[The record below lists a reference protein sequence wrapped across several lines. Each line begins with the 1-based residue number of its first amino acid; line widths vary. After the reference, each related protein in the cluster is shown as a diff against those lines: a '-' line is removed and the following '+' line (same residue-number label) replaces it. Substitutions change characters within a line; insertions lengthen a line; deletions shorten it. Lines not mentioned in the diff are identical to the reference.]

1 MDEDFGL
8 SAYFQF
14 SVDQKSKADLG
25 WVRSQLGGIETAVE
39 SLSSTLGRN
48 DIASQFKNDAVQ
60 TQRATRRMT
69 SSVDQMGDTM
79 KAAAKQIDP
88 LKREFRAL
96 RAEVRLVDFGEITD
110 DRQFKK
116 ATNEVRSYI
125 TSLQR
130 LERQVQGSTTAER
143 EFTAQLKQ
151 QQRVM
156 ATRIEMQEQQ
166 RIASQAAARVGEF
179 QVVQQAGQLLVNDKL
194 IGQAKDAINVFASFD
209 DKMAGVAAIT
219 TATGDSLDALRE
231 KAKYL
236 GATTRFTASEAADA
250 MSFLGMA
257 GFKTEAILSG
267 TQATLDLASAGQL
280 GLAESADISSNVL
293 SGMQLKVEDL
303 GHVTD
308 VMARTATSA
317 NTNIQQMGVAMS
329 YAAPNAALFG
339 ATIEETSALIGVI
352 SNAGVQAD
360 KAGTAV
366 RASFLRM
373 ASPLKDGKVALQ
385 ELGISLTDESGN
397 MRNIIEIFNEL
408 NTRLK
413 ISPDT
418 LKSIQD
424 AGEDIE
430 ALGAVSQSKQ
440 IQYLKGI
447 FGTTG
452 ISGAAAALSQVGE
465 LNRLAIATRA
475 SSTNTEQLVEY
486 FTELK
491 GIRLGAGQDIFAAII
506 EQTPSYTDA
515 VRQIDEANLALMQ
528 VNLKTLNTL
537 DSRRL
542 TEYFQQVKGIR
553 VAPGEDLLSAVT
565 ANAPDS
571 QAALNQVSTAMGQLG
586 IEVKGQIGAARLMAQ
601 VMENNLAGSFRS
613 LESAMEAVQVNF
625 IEPLTPLIRAAVD
638 AATQFALFLA
648 NLPAPVRS
656 AISVTTALTLGAGAL
671 AIAIGAAG
679 VTLFGFQQ
687 AMAVTSLASTSLAA
701 NLIPL
706 TGFFDTAQ
714 KAIVATNPLETFFQ
728 RNTQLAGDFER
739 AAAGT
744 FDETLAG
751 MKVLARQSLRTG
763 QAFLVMSRSLLL
775 SPIGLSIAGFLL
787 LNTVVEQVVPGF
799 NLLGTV
805 LGAISAPFGFIYGLL
820 KGITHSF
827 LDFLG
832 LTGSGA
838 MGAITPMFGSI
849 ANAIELAA
857 KSFSLFAAS
866 GERIGEQL
874 GQAITAPFKL
884 AGQIITSVW
893 QRTIGAIRGILRP
906 FADFVQ
912 HIGQLLISFLAE
924 ASPGPT
930 YWIRTKWAMTV
941 QFLQGLFEQLK
952 SRAATL
958 GQQLSGIFTTILP
971 KLSSV
976 ISVATLLAE
985 LSGLINPIE
994 GLAIAIGNTIFGGIV
1009 EAMGKSLDQVIPIFI
1024 RRFSLI
1030 ATFGGFLA
1038 QRLNFI
1044 QPFQAR
1050 IISGVALITSLS
1062 TFYFKSF
1069 GIEVTDIWRNTVDA
1083 IKGDLQSLAGVA
1095 KNIGLLLISFLAE
1108 ASPGPTFWIRTK
1120 WEMTIQFLQNL
1131 FERIKLAADLVNQ
1144 AFLGIGDVAVDQ
1156 RMAARQVI
1164 FENVILTLVSG
1175 VKSLFYVGQ
1184 ALTWVYNTLQQTV
1197 SQAIANFDFLGFSLL
1212 TVASLPATMVP
1223 LLREGFE
1230 QIIPE
1235 LELLAGRG
1243 IPRAIVFGLPGA
1255 IAIAMSSGLVKGFE
1269 QGFANS
1275 LAEAPARSAAFSHVV
1290 YGMFN
1295 QGLKN
1300 AVNQGLSE
1308 GVTAFV
1314 RAMPQDLG
1322 GRADFT
1328 FNFDFDQA
1336 YAAYEEQR
1344 NARVIALVNY
1354 LREVGDVARDVGAQL
1369 QSALAPILS
1378 FQVAGIPVIPFF
1390 TVILPFKNAVL
1401 EIAAS
1406 PAVQGFIKFLAG
1418 TVLPTVARTLA
1429 AIATTVAFI
1438 FNTFVTLPIAAAVN
1452 VLTREA
1458 VGALRAIV
1466 QAGVAFVTTIPTLL
1480 GQAVVMLAQ
1489 RAVNAIALTLARIPY
1504 IGQALSQ
1511 AFLSSISFLVAT
1523 SQVYF
1528 QLLSRSFQAF
1538 ARQIGALLGPAYRQ
1552 LTQQILQGIVYA
1564 FEQGVKPI
1572 TSILTNLFIRAI
1584 DPRTTFRFLSL
1595 YFRTGGFRQVFK
1607 PGLLAI
1613 NPIDLIFGGFGKFSQ
1628 GLTAG
1633 FKLALGVAFPANII
1647 SSKQA
1652 EVFQILADPLSKA
1665 KAARFGLMVKLVDI
1679 VESLPPALRPV
1690 LELLKGLMLVSPVIQ
1705 IIGRL
1710 AIATMFWYSILK
1722 PLNPEIYQAIENTTV
1737 LGMSLSPIAN
1747 LLRGMRFVFVDA
1759 GEALFAFA
1767 RAIPP
1772 FVRATQQL
1780 FNLLG
1785 TTTGAIVYEVV
1796 GITSILLNIFK
1807 ATFGD
1812 LFLVVAIG
1820 FAEVLDIALINLR
1833 NWATFLRLKTQQ
1845 YGDAIVAALHGH
1857 FGPLIHQVFSDIAQ
1871 GVTIV
1876 FRRTVGI
1883 AAQAIASLAVNTFRL
1898 LTAIGDETIR
1908 FLRDPFNEV
1917 MRLGRLFLDWVNRTF
1932 GGIVSTINTYIQQ
1945 LQLDR
1950 LARFLG
1956 HFWIQL
1962 AVIADILL
1970 LVTGVLNPLQ
1980 FLITGLIG
1988 LGLFLVNE
1996 YRTGFQTL
2004 DALIAGLAHPI
2015 EFVTNAINTMVG
2027 ALGVY
2032 IRPELAQFIADVT
2045 EQFVKSLPIITGG
2058 VFLLA
2063 LLIRRNIGSAFQD
2076 VVGGVM
2082 KIVSGVM
2089 QAVEATRLFG
2099 GAIRDTVGTTRN
2111 QVLLGEQVHK
2121 VRAGQTFMGVANP
2134 FAYSKNED
2142 QQRRASL
2149 LGEERVAKSKAALK
2163 YQSEI
2168 EKSLEQ
2174 AAKLAERD
2182 LRRMATSKSA
2192 YDRTLALGGK
2202 LQSDDGFSYDV
2213 APLLEKRK
2221 NRFGIERL
2229 ELSEAGRARIADKAR
2244 QEVYHGGGIGK
2255 QVRTEAAEA
2264 SGLGKAFQDYG
2275 GRPVSDEAL
2284 KALAKQS
2291 DYGVSSLIDAF
2302 QKAMQN
2308 LHVAEFKADSLYVT
2322 RVAIPQN
2329 LPTDKPYSP
2338 EALDAQLQA
2347 FKRRPNTPEIVKGM
2361 PTAAEVSQGLQSIDF
2376 SGRSDALLNNVR
2388 TKLSSQLR
2396 YSVQP
2401 NVYTQLFTDTEIT
2414 KKAQA
2419 LIDAYKTDEATF
2431 LRQQRIL
2438 LQEFSET
2445 ATSTIARTVADF
2457 GRFEQA
2463 NIEAYTEAEI
2473 ALRRSAQNLPPVAT
2487 GRDVFPQAIRSIVGQ
2502 TEEAV
2507 SELGERRRSLF
2518 SSIFGFTGI
2527 PQALEQFQY
2536 NRSLYRR
2543 TINAAREAEAL
2554 AAKDVAQRSI
2564 TQKMRQQGLRAL
2576 MSNAGFDPDNPAM
2589 QAQFYAERQINAKQ
2603 QEFLKAWIEKRSF
2616 KVDIS
2621 HNQAFVSE
2629 INDVVRGYK
2638 ALVAG
2643 SSISINSI
2651 DDIQKFHQTLNRV
2664 TSSAE
2669 KEYLQMFRRFTEH
2682 GASNT
2687 PTGQQIS
2694 LADRDKMLG
2703 ELNNI
2708 IKREKAEF
2716 GIVNRYQEMTKAGLR
2731 QFRSDGED
2739 VNKIISHLISRG
2751 NVNIDLE
2758 DTLKGYEDLQ
2768 SNLGMGGRG
2777 RASLRQ
2783 IHEVPLKD
2791 TFRQV
2796 GVNLDRYTENLA
2808 NNVRNLSASVD
2819 DQLLSLQAR
2828 VEQSILGPTIAQNTI
2843 GRVREFYGSIGAAT
2857 DRIYQTQKQAAGD
2870 YIKQLEQGIRQTA
2883 LPQRF
2888 AAINKRYQ
2896 EAQENTLATTLQRSK
2911 SPQVRGQASQGIL
2924 PHESRIMGELTR
2936 RQQFDERQSL
2946 QVMETLL
2953 RGAMSPEAVRAMLQ
2967 QELRQQGVGAAD
2979 IPSKVTEALR
2989 QVGNKARYDVA
3000 DVLKLRGLDSG
3011 KVAKALEESLSLA
3024 TADVK
3029 KILENPNYTA
3039 RAVAPFQIFLL
3050 REIPGIIKDTA
3061 KGFIGTVKRFG
3072 GGAIAR
3078 LAVVVA
3084 RDITVAFKGDFLNVV
3099 VRSAKTLSERLGVS
3113 ANNLAVGME
3122 RIVGRNPFSDAVRRF
3137 SDFLRA
3143 RGKATADFLKAQAL
3157 APDDTRS
3164 LTKLIKNRTV
3174 ELFKTIGSAIQSANE
3189 AIQTQGGG
3197 VFGTI
3202 RALFGGLKGFF
3213 GKLFN
3218 RQQNSPLA
3226 QLDAQ
3231 IQQQRDRAAKARELQ
3246 RRAQTVVDE
3255 RVDPWVR
3262 DSARKMTQRQY
3273 DVARQAD
3280 ERAAQLQRQR
3290 DLTETFSSPRYSGVG
3305 ADVAKAVGNVMG
3317 RVGKVY
3323 EKSATQLGERVKELR
3338 GQYTGVRVQ
3347 EIAAP
3352 GQGQADQYQPKPGGG
3367 FFTRNTR
3374 LQGSIASF
3382 DEYIRPLTTQVYT
3395 KLTESAYN
3403 ATLKLS
3409 NYFQGAA
3416 TRSQN
3421 AWERSANAIAGKS
3434 WFSLVK
3440 RAVWTGINIVTNLNH
3455 GAADVTAA
3463 AWQRSEQSVSQDMR
3477 QMAQTAQATGQQV
3490 SQSMEQ
3496 TAQQST
3502 GFLSHIG
3509 NSIGK
3514 VGRAGMAIGGAVTA
3528 VGFGAQTAMYSLST
3542 MGLVGEETSEQ
3553 LRKFFEIFTL
3563 LGAIGGIATPIFT
3576 ALASSLGAV
3585 GAIAGTVGTAVAG
3598 IGAAIAPFIGLGG
3611 VAFAPFL
3618 LGIAA
3623 IAAALAGLY
3632 FAAKNNFLGIGTL
3645 VQGVGHLL
3653 GSILAGPISF
3663 IEAAWQGFVDRFGS
3677 KLMPIIQPALDIA
3690 QGLINALNHNPT
3702 EKIPQAWEIAGE
3714 RIKGVLDS
3722 ILGAGQ
3728 AVGNGLVSFFTP
3740 IVSLFSPLAN
3750 LFGRKNEQQQKTT
3763 QSEVAASPEK
3773 PEQGMFGSIMGAI
3786 TSLVMLPVNLIKG
3799 LADAVGGIIA
3809 GVIKGVITVVTGPLQ
3824 WAADALRPLQMP
3836 IAQIELFFKNL
3847 VSIVQSVVY
3856 LNAVMRPLAA
3866 NAIGINATINEIA
3879 KFFFSL
3885 RSLVESAEF
3894 LYYHVLNRKALAQ
3907 GGGQGG
3913 NPVDPSRL
3921 PTNYRGRGGA
3931 KGYEATGRKPVQD
3944 LTLGEAAGEV
3954 TGVYKNIMSIKDSAG
3969 AVFGGFKTGL
3979 NWLGNAWQFTMGMI
3993 KGETGTLVADAEAQG
4008 YNLQK
4013 NLSEGSP
4020 GPTFW
4025 IRQNWEKTTKAL
4037 QGWMGDLSGES
4048 KKTGQDIATNLT
4060 PDPVTPTPTISPV
4073 LDSPRQATG
4082 FTALKAG
4089 AIAAIESIT
4098 KEVRAKSQLL
4108 EQGGVGVI
4116 AALFLPGLDQ
4126 TITNIGILAGDIGD
4140 FAKRSVVALAT
4151 LNFGE
4156 LSDAVKDFGG
4166 NFAYAATGILS
4177 GFKQVSGG
4185 AIAFGLY
4192 TIASI
4197 SPFLVV
4203 LGGMAFVA
4211 AVIVANF
4218 LGLRTVL
4225 GGAFRVGIGLG
4236 QAFIAVIGGVINVGR
4251 SLGLI
4256 IGGVFLAMRGDFGLL
4271 DQGIVRFKTS
4281 FQEMGQGVARGF
4293 RTIQSG
4299 VLQILRG
4306 IQEGITQI
4314 FPMFPE
4320 WVNQLKAVAIA
4331 FRNPERAG
4339 EIFAEVLIGA
4349 FNRIRRA
4356 IGIIP
4361 VLLGRIPGVFK
4372 RNLDVATTRVTQAGT
4387 DILGQAKQVY
4397 QFFRSLTFRGIVERL
4412 ITEVRVLPQFLA
4424 QIPGLLVNRIEQ
4436 SIPALTAPFNYLRS
4450 FVRGFVRRLAQ
4461 ELPSNVAQAVSAA
4474 LQSGVVKIRSIFLTL
4489 SSQVVS
4495 IFRQLVSRLGLE
4507 ERFNQVIQK
4516 VSDRWSQFAAWVRQ
4530 GNLFN
4535 WAPKTTQEF
4544 TNLFVRAVNRAESL
4558 WGRFT
4563 NWLSTTPI
4571 FSAVFT
4577 QLERLSRAFAN
4588 AMGSLDN
4595 KWSELK
4601 VRVGIPVFTNFFDGL
4616 RSLGTKFIDAVVDL
4630 AGRWESFAKPLKL
4643 PVLQNFFTEVALLG
4657 ERFNHVISFLER
4669 RWQDLASF
4677 IFTTPLISGVMRGL
4691 ELLGRKFNELI
4702 LFVQLKWTPFVEFL
4716 SSSNLFPAI
4725 FSKLREFGTL
4735 IPQLVS
4741 RVKTALVDIPGTAK
4755 AALSTVG
4762 NLFSSMRNRAIASL
4776 SSIGQ
4781 FAQVLYKKL
4790 PEPMV
4795 AAIERIQQRWKGFAS
4810 AFRSILEPI
4819 TVFATWVAEK
4829 LIKALNC
4836 SPTVKIPAS
4845 WEVAVDNIV
4854 ATLQLLIEP
4863 FRRVGKFIVDTF
4875 GFAFDFIKSLGNA
4888 FYEVVA
4894 PGIERVIVAI
4904 QNIKRGALA
4913 ADELSFLFRGMSGY
4927 LNELRNAVKPVT
4939 QLFDRFIQK
4948 LNNSTK
4954 ESQGALSA
4962 GQALGRAFGRLTFI
4976 VVNFTLRA
4984 IPPLLKTL
4992 SIIIRLTVEVVAFA
5006 AKVAYALRFVANYF
5020 TRIGF
5025 AAAGAVASIFRF
5037 VHSGLAATGQIKQA
5051 FGQLQADTQKFVVN
5065 FSAGM
5070 ADLGQA
5076 LKRLVGAFLDVF
5088 APQLKPVFKSV
5099 LSDMESF
5106 VSLMR
5111 FALID
5116 LVSSTGDRMRQLHGV
5131 VTAMSPFEAIKKGM
5145 GATSRAAI
5153 FFGSALQ
5160 RIGKET
5166 GFTQSLTPVVTKLTP
5181 IAKWLGIVS
5190 KNAQGM
5196 GRAFKESGAAISS
5209 ALTSAGTQ
5217 AQEFFGNLSMR
5228 AKEAIEPIAIY
5239 YRAALDDIAER
5250 IRASFPFQFIEGGF
5264 KQVQAAGSVA
5274 LTAIQS
5280 GADRAGAAFRQAL
5293 VALNLDVPFDQGIAA
5308 ARKFGDESVIII
5320 DWALSTMRKRVEQVT
5335 DSIKS
5340 QFLSLGDQITN
5351 VIAQVVAQI
5360 YVKIAGTGDSFRAVT
5375 AQVVGQIDIAL
5386 TSVRAFISQALQSY
5400 APIIEALRDVV
5411 TALQKIGASVV
5422 ELISD
5427 FSIFGVKVGGII
5439 GDVTLNFG
5447 KATYAIADFAAKVLT
5462 PVGLIGIANAIFN
5475 IVGAIKSLIINVGV
5489 LVGEAIPVL
5498 GRLGTAIKELLL
5510 GPLESIGSLWTNTIG
5525 KIQTAVTGLSN
5536 KAQVQ
5541 GEEIAQGV
5549 GEVPA
5554 RKSWQFWRRTT
5565 QAIQSEVEALTE
5577 ELQVE
5582 GHEIQA
5588 AISEGSPGTTE
5599 RIRHHWARTVNFVRE
5614 QIESLSQ
5621 TAKTE
5626 GSVIQNSLGSSTGN
5640 LQSPGIK
5647 QLQSEIEGVSEHSS
5661 KLANT
5666 AQSLFTSM
5674 GSVLSN
5680 FAPQLAMPLFMVNDF
5695 ITAFFDIKK
5704 AIPEVRALI
5713 QGTEAVTVA
5722 SNTAIAVSEVGI
5734 AQAAGSSAI
5743 VLAAGAAEA
5752 GAAKTAEAAV
5762 VGGANSWMATTY
5774 GLLANAARSAY
5785 RSMIAPLIPFLP
5797 MILGISAGVF
5807 LLYKAFQAN
5816 FSGIGDVVKGVANFI
5831 QEFFGLLF
5839 SEAWRTL
5846 ASIFSTIEHQI
5857 SAIGRT
5863 LQRVGRILMEP
5874 FRPLFAA
5881 FGVSGGR
5888 GVLGNAMVAT
5898 VNLVLLP
5905 LKLVAGAI
5913 NLIVTLLG
5921 GFIQGA
5927 ILIGGVIL
5935 NFILLPIRLIN
5946 ATIYGIVMG
5955 FKSMMLGVSEAIN
5968 NLLLAPLSIATAVAY
5983 KVAGAIAQVGRIVT
5997 NFILAP
6003 FFALQ
6008 NAIMRAIGPVVDFVL
6023 RGLGFI
6029 AGGAALVFAV
6039 LNPGLIIGAFFAFVT
6054 GATLAARAIQF
6065 FLGIPLRAIEF
6076 VWRNTVG
6083 KILGVTQGFVETTK
6097 GFGEQLKIHLTDPT
6111 GSIRE
6116 SWQSTITFIQSK
6128 LSELSVTAKVQG
6140 QDVAQSLTQ
6149 SISPRIAPVSGANDH
6164 LRTLG
6169 LTQSP
6174 QDIGE
6179 LKRAYRQQARV
6190 AHPDAGG
6197 DVEQFRRVQNAYEH
6211 LKASM
6216 EAPSQNTVIDTTPID
6231 QATRKVGT
6239 LTDRMRNLG
6248 SGFDSTLSSMGSAI
6262 SNFSPQLAAPF
6273 FILSDF
6279 INAILS
6285 VGGLLPGLKAFFAGK
6300 KAAAVADALVTT
6312 TANSA
6317 IASSNLLVAATSAST
6332 ALTVTTGAVA
6342 AASATTTE
6350 AVAVGGANT
6359 FMAATYGVLANAARW
6374 AYTSIL
6380 APLAPLLP
6388 AILVIVAAIGLLY
6401 LAFKTN
6407 FLGIGDVIRGVVG
6420 GFVMVFGV
6428 VWGVIK
6434 GIWNAIAQVAGTL
6447 ISSFGE
6453 IFAALKELAGAI
6465 LQPFMALF
6473 GLFGST
6479 GGGGSLGDAINATVG
6494 LILVPIKFIADSLSW
6509 VIKGIAF
6516 LVVGVI
6522 KLGTAV
6528 ITGVLSPITK
6538 TLGFLAPVG
6547 RLFGT
6552 ILGSIAGVVLG
6563 VITLLGLIGVATTVL
6578 IPLLVTG
6585 VTALFGMVTSG
6596 MTFLIA
6602 TSIPLLMQGLAAIAT
6617 VAIPLLINAL
6627 VFVST
6632 VAIPAIISGLVA
6644 IGTTAIPFIITALSG
6659 LIPLIATG
6667 FAFVVTA
6674 IVPAIIAGLGFI
6686 ATVAIPAIISGVMAL
6701 IAAAIPLVISFAP
6714 ILLAVLAVVAAVWL
6728 LKTVFEF
6735 VFKKIAEFIPF
6746 VVQGFRLIGSI
6757 ILSPFMKLWE
6767 LVKGIIGAI
6776 RSLFSSLMGGI
6787 KGFFQ
6792 NIPVVGQLF
6801 GGGQPT
6807 ETGEG
6812 IQQFAKGGLVQGQGN
6827 QAVPI
6832 IAHADEFVVNPDAT
6846 RANLGVLE
6854 YLNAGG
6860 QLSLPTPSVGIMPP
6874 MPLNLPTPVAVPAAG
6889 SGGGTVVIENLNFN
6903 FEVQFNTSGGKEAGD
6918 DFLRYIENPRF
6929 KQAVRQ
6935 VLRESVERMK

>member
-1 MDEDFGL
+1 
-8 SAYFQF
+8 
-14 SVDQKSKADLG
+14 
-25 WVRSQLGGIETAVE
+25 
-39 SLSSTLGRN
+39 
-48 DIASQFKNDAVQ
+48 
-60 TQRATRRMT
+60 MT
-69 SSVDQMGDTM
+69 SAVDQMGDTM

-96 RAEVRLVDFGEITD
+96 RAEVRLVDFGDITD

-130 LERQVQGSTTAER
+130 LERQIQGDTTAER

-339 ATIEETSALIGVI
+339 ATIEETSALIGVM
-352 SNAGVQAD
+352 SNAGIQAD
-360 KAGTAV
+360 KAGTAA
-366 RASFLRM
+366 RASFLRL

-385 ELGISLTDESGN
+385 ELGITLTDESGN
-397 MRNIIEIFNEL
+397 MRNVIEIFNEL

-638 AATQFALFLA
+638 AATKFALFLA

-656 AISVTTALTLGAGAL
+656 AISVTAGLTLGAGAL

-805 LGAISAPFGFIYGLL
+805 LGAIAAPFGFIYGLL

-866 GERIGEQL
+866 GDRIGEQL

-884 AGQIITSVW
+884 AGQVITSVW
-893 QRTIGAIRGILRP
+893 QRTIGTIRGILRP

-941 QFLQGLFEQLK
+941 QFLQGLFERLK
-952 SRAATL
+952 SGAATL
-958 GQQLSGIFTTILP
+958 GQQLSGIFTAILP

-994 GLAIAIGNTIFGGIV
+994 GLVIAIGNTIFGGIV

-1050 IISGVALITSLS
+1050 IIAGVALITSLS

-1131 FERIKLAADLVNQ
+1131 FERIKVAADLVNQ

-1197 SQAIANFDFLGFSLL
+1197 SQAIANFDFLSFSLL

-1269 QGFANS
+1269 QGFANF
-1275 LAEAPARSAAFSHVV
+1275 LAEAPSRSAAFSHAV

-1328 FNFDFDQA
+1328 LNFDFDQA

-1378 FQVAGIPVIPFF
+1378 FQFAGIPVIPFF

-1406 PAVQGFIKFLAG
+1406 PAVQGFIGFLAG
-1418 TVLPTVARTLA
+1418 TVLPTAARTLA

-1466 QAGVAFVTTIPTLL
+1466 QASVAFVTTIPALL

-1489 RAVNAIALTLARIPY
+1489 RAVNAIALMLARIPY

-1511 AFLSSISFLVAT
+1511 AFLSSVSFLVAT

-1538 ARQIGALLGPAYRQ
+1538 ASQIGALLGPAYRQ

-1572 TSILTNLFIRAI
+1572 ASILTNLFVRAI

-1607 PGLLAI
+1607 PGLFAI
-1613 NPIDLIFGGFGKFSQ
+1613 NPIDLLFGGFGKFSQ

-1785 TTTGAIVYEVV
+1785 TTTGAIVHEAV

-1807 ATFGD
+1807 ATFGN

-1857 FGPLIHQVFSDIAQ
+1857 FGPLIHQIFSDIAQ

-1883 AAQAIASLAVNTFRL
+1883 AAQAIASLVVNTFRL

-1908 FLRDPFNEV
+1908 FLRDPFNEG
-1917 MRLGRLFLDWVNRTF
+1917 MRLGHLFQDWVNRTF

-1962 AVIADILL
+1962 AAIADILL

-2027 ALGVY
+2027 ALGIY
-2032 IRPELAQFIADVT
+2032 IPPELTQFISGVT

-2099 GAIRDTVGTTRN
+2099 DVVRDTASSAQVQTKVGA
-2111 QVLLGEQVHK
+2111 QVHQVRRRETLLGI
-2121 VRAGQTFMGVANP
+2121 RNP
-2134 FAYSKNED
+2134 FAYSQNED
-2142 QQRRASL
+2142 QQRRAVM
-2149 LGEERVAKSKAALK
+2149 LGDERVAKSRAALR
-2163 YQSEI
+2163 YQDEI
-2168 EKSLEQ
+2168 NKSLKRIAEEEE
-2174 AAKLAERD
+2174 AEIKRLARSRNARD
-2182 LRRMATSKSA
+2182 QI
-2192 YDRTLALGGK
+2192 LAFGGR
-2202 LQSDDGFSYDV
+2202 LQRDDGFSYDV

-2221 NRFGIERL
+2221 GLFGLNKL
-2229 ELSEAGRARIADKAR
+2229 ELSEAGRARVADQAR
-2244 QEVYHGGGIGK
+2244 RRVTTQDSESAQEVRM
-2255 QVRTEAAEA
+2255 QAAQR
-2264 SGLGKAFQDYG
+2264 SGLAGAFQAYSG
-2275 GRPVSDEAL
+2275 QAVPDEVL
-2284 KALAKQS
+2284 KALGRQG
-2291 DYGVSSLIDAF
+2291 DYGVTSLLGAF
-2302 QKAMQN
+2302 QKAMEN
-2308 LHVAEFKADSLYVT
+2308 LHIEEFKVNKLYV
-2322 RVAIPQN
+2322 
-2329 LPTDKPYSP
+2329 
-2338 EALDAQLQA
+2338 
-2347 FKRRPNTPEIVKGM
+2347 
-2361 PTAAEVSQGLQSIDF
+2361 AEVSRPQNFPTQTPYNTAAADRQLGLFRSNPEYQNLEVIKKARTSQGVEQVI
-2376 SGRSDALLNNVR
+2376 
-2388 TKLSSQLR
+2388 SSE
-2396 YSVQP
+2396 
-2401 NVYTQLFTDTEIT
+2401 FTDAKRVNKSIADFKSILNTRLSNLFDITVASESEISQYASRLANKLHQGDGFINEQRQVVDELIQKQFQQIARVVPDFKRMEESNLAALREEQRKVEGFHPIAT
-2414 KKAQA
+2414 NANVLAQA
-2419 LIDAYKTDEATF
+2419 V
-2431 LRQQRIL
+2431 RN
-2438 LQEFSET
+2438 
-2445 ATSTIARTVADF
+2445 VA
-2457 GRFEQA
+2457 
-2463 NIEAYTEAEI
+2463 
-2473 ALRRSAQNLPPVAT
+2473 
-2487 GRDVFPQAIRSIVGQ
+2487 GQ
-2502 TEEAV
+2502 TQSDMEQLNRTR
-2507 SELGERRRSLF
+2507 SSLF
-2518 SSIFGFTGI
+2518 SALFGFTGI
-2527 PQALEQFQY
+2527 PQLMENFQY
-2536 NRSLYRR
+2536 NQRLFRRSQRISRR
-2543 TINAAREAEAL
+2543 VEEMARGENRERAVEQAAR
-2554 AAKDVAQRSI
+2554 QR
-2564 TQKMRQQGLRAL
+2564 GFEAL
-2576 MSNAGFDPDNPAM
+2576 MSRTGSGYAPD
-2589 QAQFYAERQINAKQ
+2589 QSLQFYAAKQINA
-2603 QEFLKAWIEKRSF
+2603 QEQAFIQSWIKNRSF

-2621 HNQAFVSE
+2621 QHEAFRSEVDTILKQFQGLSTSLTFNTIEDVKKFQQLLTEKIPEKERAQLKKLEQFILHGAAQQPKGDQLSFADRDHLLEVINKTIGSNLQAFGVAGNYQDISKVNLNNLRDKY
-2629 INDVVRGYK
+2629 NDTVNHLMSRFIGTGELIAQIGGKNEYIEGAYK
-2638 ALVAG
+2638 ALE
-2643 SSISINSI
+2643 
-2651 DDIQKFHQTLNRV
+2651 QKLGLGRT
-2664 TSSAE
+2664 
-2669 KEYLQMFRRFTEH
+2669 
-2682 GASNT
+2682 
-2687 PTGQQIS
+2687 TG
-2694 LADRDKMLG
+2694 
-2703 ELNNI
+2703 
-2708 IKREKAEF
+2708 
-2716 GIVNRYQEMTKAGLR
+2716 
-2731 QFRSDGED
+2731 
-2739 VNKIISHLISRG
+2739 
-2751 NVNIDLE
+2751 
-2758 DTLKGYEDLQ
+2758 
-2768 SNLGMGGRG
+2768 
-2777 RASLRQ
+2777 ASLRQ
-2783 IHEVPLKD
+2783 IQNVKLQN
-2791 TFRQV
+2791 TVRQI
-2796 GVNLDRYTENLA
+2796 GVNFGLFVQDIEERITGFRDGIYRGLDNFQVWLESRLPFPSFVPHIVDLIRRPFEFLSNNIEAIYAAQKTNIQNLGNQIRA
-2808 NNVRNLSASVD
+2808 NFIGSNVVSRINSLNQQYKEAREA
-2819 DQLLSLQAR
+2819 SLQTILQSSKDERIASLAR
-2828 VEQSILGPTIAQNTI
+2828 
-2843 GRVREFYGSIGAAT
+2843 RGAAT
-2857 DRIYQTQKQAAGD
+2857 GQLGRVWEKLNKQQFTD
-2870 YIKQLEQGIRQTA
+2870 
-2883 LPQRF
+2883 
-2888 AAINKRYQ
+2888 
-2896 EAQENTLATTLQRSK
+2896 AQS
-2911 SPQVRGQASQGIL
+2911 GQAVTA
-2924 PHESRIMGELTR
+2924 IM
-2936 RQQFDERQSL
+2936 
-2946 QVMETLL
+2946 
-2953 RGAMSPEAVRAMLQ
+2953 RGAMSKEAVRAMLQ
-2967 QELRQQGVGAAD
+2967 QELRRQGL
-2979 IPSKVTEALR
+2979 SKGQISTEIDKVLS
-2989 QVGNKARYDVA
+2989 QFGDQARYSVGDI
-3000 DVLKLRGLDSG
+3000 LKMRGLDAT
-3011 KVAKALEESLSLA
+3011 KVSKALESALSLEA
-3024 TADVK
+3024 KAVK
-3029 KILENPNYTA
+3029 EILSNPSYTA
-3039 RAVAPFQIFLL
+3039 RAVAPFQLFLV
-3050 REIPGIIKDTA
+3050 REIPRIIKDA
-3061 KGFIGTVKRFG
+3061 SKDFIGTVKRFG
-3072 GGAIAR
+3072 GGVIAR
-3078 LAVVVA
+3078 FAVVVA
-3084 RDITVAFKGDFLNVV
+3084 RDITIAFKGDFLNVLAK
-3099 VRSAKTLSERLGVS
+3099 SAKTLSERLGVG

-3143 RGKATADFLKAQAL
+3143 RGKAAADFLKAQAL

-3164 LTKLIKNRTV
+3164 LTKLIKNRTI
-3174 ELFKTIGSAIQSANE
+3174 ELFKTIGSAIQSANA

-3202 RALFGGLKGFF
+3202 RALLGGLKGFF

-3246 RRAQTVVDE
+3246 RRAQAVVDE

-3280 ERAAQLQRQR
+3280 DKAARLQRQR

-3338 GQYTGVRVQ
+3338 SQYTGVRVQ

-3382 DEYIRPLTTQVYT
+3382 DEYIRPLTAQVYT

-3455 GAADVTAA
+3455 GAADITAA
-3463 AWQRSEQSVSQDMR
+3463 AWQRSEQSVSQDMH

-3496 TAQQST
+3496 AAQQST

-3585 GAIAGTVGTAVAG
+3585 GAIAGTVETAVAG
-3598 IGAAIAPFIGLGG
+3598 IGAAIAPLIGLGG

-3623 IAAALAGLY
+3623 ITVALAGLY
-3632 FAAKNNFLGIGTL
+3632 FAARNNFLGIGTL

-3677 KLMPIIQPALDIA
+3677 KLMPIVQPALDIA

-3728 AVGNGLVSFFTP
+3728 TVGNGLVSFFAP

-3750 LFGRKNEQQQKTT
+3750 LFGKKKDQQQKNA
-3763 QSEVAASPEK
+3763 QPEVIAPEEK
-3773 PEQGMFGSIMGAI
+3773 PEQGMLGSIMGAI
-3786 TSLVMLPVNLIKG
+3786 VSLVMLPVNLIKG
-3799 LADAVGGIIA
+3799 LADVVSGIIA
-3809 GVIKGVITVVTGPLQ
+3809 GVIKGVVTAITGPLQ

-3879 KFFFSL
+3879 KFFFGL

-3913 NPVDPSRL
+3913 NAVDPDRY
-3921 PTNYRGRGGA
+3921 PGKRGEA
-3931 KGYEATGRKPVQD
+3931 KGYEATGGKAILD
-3944 LTLGEAAGEV
+3944 LTLAEAGGEIVGI
-3954 TGVYKNIMSIKDSAG
+3954 GKNIWSLKESAG

-4089 AIAAIESIT
+4089 AIAAIDSIT

-4126 TITNIGILAGDIGD
+4126 TISNIGILAGDIGD

-4156 LSDAVKDFGG
+4156 LSDAAKDFGG
-4166 NFAYAATGILS
+4166 NFAYVATGILS
-4177 GFKQVSGG
+4177 GFKQMSGG
-4185 AIAFGLY
+4185 VIAFGLY
-4192 TIASI
+4192 TVTSV
-4197 SPFLVV
+4197 SPFLVI
-4203 LGGMAFVA
+4203 LGGVAFVA

-4225 GGAFRVGIGLG
+4225 SGAFRVGIGLG
-4236 QAFIAVIGGVINVGR
+4236 QAFIAVIGGIIDVGR

-4256 IGGVFLAMRGDFGLL
+4256 IGGVFLAMRGDFSLL

-4281 FQEMGQGVARGF
+4281 FRDMGQGVARGF
-4293 RTIQSG
+4293 RVIQSG
-4299 VLQILRG
+4299 ILQILQG

-4320 WVNQLKAVAIA
+4320 WVNQLKTVAIA

-4424 QIPGLLVNRIEQ
+4424 QIPGLLANRIEQ

-4516 VSDRWSQFAAWVRQ
+4516 VSERWSQFAAWVRQ

-4762 NLFSSMRNRAIASL
+4762 SLFSLMKDRAIASL
-4776 SSIGQ
+4776 SGIGQ
-4781 FAQVLYKKL
+4781 FAQALHKKL
-4790 PEPMV
+4790 PEPMI
-4795 AAIERIQQRWKGFAS
+4795 AAIERIQRRWEGFAS
-4810 AFRSILEPI
+4810 TFRSILEPI

-4836 SPTVKIPAS
+4836 SPTVKIPVS
-4845 WEVAVDNIV
+4845 WDIAVNKIIS
-4854 ATLQLLIEP
+4854 TLQLLIDP
-4863 FRRVGKFIVDTF
+4863 FRRVGEFIVSTF
-4875 GFAFDFIKSLGNA
+4875 RATFALVGQLLRG
-4888 FYEVVA
+4888 FYEGIA
-4894 PGIERVIVAI
+4894 PGIERITQAVR
-4904 QNIKRGALA
+4904 NIRKGAAAAGEISRLTGLGAALVRLREALDPLQRGFLKFVEGLRLSTSSGQQASGA
-4913 ADELSFLFRGMSGY
+4913 A
-4927 LNELRNAVKPVT
+4927 
-4939 QLFDRFIQK
+4939 QI
-4948 LNNSTK
+4948 
-4954 ESQGALSA
+4954 
-4962 GQALGRAFGRLTFI
+4962 LGRTIGKVTLFFLEFGIR
-4976 VVNFTLRA
+4976 VV
-4984 IPPLLKTL
+4984 PPLLQVLKL
-4992 SIIIRLTVEVVAFA
+4992 VIGLTVEVIAFG
-5006 AKVAYALRFVANYF
+5006 AKVAYALRFVASYF

-5025 AAAGAVASIFRF
+5025 AAAGAVTSIFRF
-5037 VHSGLAATGQIKQA
+5037 VHSGLTATGQIKQA

-5076 LKRLVGAFLDVF
+5076 LKRLVGVFLDVF

-5106 VSLMR
+5106 VSLIR

-5116 LVSSTGDRMRQLHGV
+5116 LVSSTSDRMRQLHSV
-5131 VTAMSPFEAIKKGM
+5131 VTAMSPFDAIKKGL
-5145 GATSRAAI
+5145 GAASRAVI

-5160 RIGKET
+5160 RIGEET

-5196 GRAFKESGAAISS
+5196 AQAFKESGVAISS

-5217 AQEFFGNLSMR
+5217 AQEFFGSLLIR

-5239 YRAALDDIAER
+5239 YRAALDDVAER
-5250 IRASFPFQFIEGGF
+5250 IRASFPFQVIEGGF

-5280 GADRAGAAFRQAL
+5280 GADRAGAALRQVL
-5293 VALNLDVPFDQGIAA
+5293 VALNLDVPFDQGVTAV
-5308 ARKFGDESVIII
+5308 RKFGDESVIII
-5320 DWALSTMRKRVEQVT
+5320 DWALSTMRKRVEQVA

-5386 TSVRAFISQALQSY
+5386 ASVRAFISQALQPY

-5411 TALQKIGASVV
+5411 AALQKIGASVV

-5439 GDVTLNFG
+5439 GDVILNFG
-5447 KATYAIADFAAKVLT
+5447 KATYAIADFAGKVLT
-5462 PVGLIGIANAIFN
+5462 PVGLIGIANAVFN
-5475 IVGAIKSLIINVGV
+5475 IVGAIKDLVVNVGM

-5525 KIQTAVTGLSN
+5525 KIQTAVTGLTN
-5536 KAQVQ
+5536 KVQ
-5541 GEEIAQGV
+5541 TQGAEMAQGI

-5588 AISEGSPGTTE
+5588 AISEGSPGTT
-5599 RIRHHWARTVNFVRE
+5599 RWIRHHWERTTNFVRE
-5614 QIESLSQ
+5614 QIQGLSQ

-5626 GSVIQNSLGSSTGN
+5626 GSVIQESLGGSAGN
-5640 LQSPGIK
+5640 LQSSGIK
-5647 QLQSEIEGVSEHSS
+5647 QLQGEIEGVSEHSS

-5722 SNTAIAVSEVGI
+5722 SNAAIAVSEVGI

-5762 VGGANSWMATTY
+5762 VGGANSWMAVTY
-5774 GLLANAARSAY
+5774 GFLANAARSAY
-5785 RSMIAPLIPFLP
+5785 RSMIVPLAPFLP
-5797 MILGISAGVF
+5797 MILGVSAGVF

-5935 NFILLPIRLIN
+5935 NFILLPIRIIN

-5983 KVAGAIAQVGRIVT
+5983 KVAGAITQVGRIIT

-6008 NAIMRAIGPVVDFVL
+6008 NAVMRAIGPVVDFVL
-6023 RGLGFI
+6023 RGFGFI
-6029 AGGAALVFAV
+6029 AGAATLVFAI

-6065 FLGIPLRAIEF
+6065 ILGIPLRAIEF
-6076 VWRNTVG
+6076 IWRNTVG
-6083 KILGVTQGFVETTK
+6083 KILGVTQGFVETAK
-6097 GFGEQLKIHLTDPT
+6097 GFGAQLKIYLTDPT
-6111 GSIRE
+6111 ASIRE
-6116 SWQSTITFIQSK
+6116 SWQLTIAFIQSK
-6128 LSELSVTAKVQG
+6128 LSELGVTAKVQG
-6140 QDVAQSLTQ
+6140 QNVAQSLTQ
-6149 SISPRIAPVSGANDH
+6149 SISPRFSLASGANAH
-6164 LRTLG
+6164 LQTLG

-6179 LKRAYRQQARV
+6179 LKRAYRQQSRI

-6197 DVEQFRRVQNAYEH
+6197 DVEQFRRVQDAYEH

-6216 EAPSQNTVIDTTPID
+6216 EVPSQYPVIDTTPID

-6248 SGFDSTLSSMGSAI
+6248 SGFDSTLSSMGGAI
-6262 SNFSPQLAAPF
+6262 ANFSPQLAAPF

-6285 VGGLLPGLKAFFAGK
+6285 LGGLLPGLKAFFAGK
-6300 KAAAVADALVTT
+6300 KAAAVADAVVTT

-6420 GFVMVFGV
+6420 GFVFVFGV
-6428 VWGVIK
+6428 VWGIIK
-6434 GIWNAIAQVAGTL
+6434 GIWNAIAQVVGTL

-6465 LQPFMALF
+6465 LQPFVALL
-6473 GLFGST
+6473 GLFGGT
-6479 GGGGSLGDAINATVG
+6479 GGGGGSLEGAINATVG

-6516 LVVGVI
+6516 LIVGVI
-6522 KLGTAV
+6522 RLGTAV
-6528 ITGVLSPITK
+6528 ITGILSPIAK
-6538 TLGFLAPVG
+6538 ALGFLAPAS

-6552 ILGSIAGVVLG
+6552 ILGGIAGVILG
-6563 VITLLGLIGVATTVL
+6563 VITLLGLIGVVTTVL

-6585 VTALFGMVTSG
+6585 ATALFGMVASG

-6659 LIPLIATG
+6659 LIPLIAAG
-6667 FAFVVTA
+6667 FAFVMTA
-6674 IVPAIIAGLGFI
+6674 IVPAVIAGLGFI
-6686 ATVAIPAIISGVMAL
+6686 ATVAIPAIISSVMAL

-6746 VVQGFRLIGSI
+6746 VIQGFRLIGSI

-6776 RSLFSSLMGGI
+6776 GSLFSSAIGGI

-6792 NIPVVGQLF
+6792 NIPLVGQLF

-6807 ETGEG
+6807 ETGES
-6812 IQQFAKGGLVQGQGN
+6812 IQQFAKGGLVQGQGS

-6832 IAHADEFVVNPDAT
+6832 IAHADEFVVNPEAT

-6860 QLSLPTPSVGIMPP
+6860 QLALPTPSVGIMPP
-6874 MPLNLPTPVAVPAAG
+6874 MPLNLPAPVAVPTAG
-6889 SGGGTVVIENLNFN
+6889 AGGGTTVIENLNFN
-6903 FEVQFNTSGGKEAGD
+6903 FEVQLNTSGGKEAAD
-6918 DFLRYIENPRF
+6918 EFLRYVESPRF

-6935 VLRESVERMK
+6935 NLRELIEKMK